1 MGLKLPNYLHPDT
14 PETVEVL
21 EQIGSPDAVEKTHSH
36 ISIAQKYNLIKFSDI
51 GKKAYFLKG
60 DLAMLEQSL
69 LSFICKRLTS
79 KEYIQ
84 AHITEFFRTL
94 PVEGAGIDFTDTD
107 QIYLLEQKAEGKHVD
122 NKPLT
127 GYYARGVSLVT
138 FAAMVTKKIYKSSY
152 LPLNYFVSGRSY
164 LTESA
169 QEKLPG
175 LFGALQTMKVETI
188 SLCENTDIAESVY
201 KQYWQEVVE
210 MYKLFHFPLRLIRV
224 PANSLQ
230 PSEQMRSEVQMWAP
244 SIQSFIKVASV
255 SMIGDYLSR
264 RLMCRHGNKKKG
276 NLSLLYM
283 VHSEVLD
290 VTRLIALLMEYGAVD
305 TEKDVFKLPELSFLE
320 GSFSVKQTK
329 S

>member
-1 MGLKLPNYLHPDT
+1 
-14 PETVEVL
+14 
-21 EQIGSPDAVEKTHSH
+21 
-36 ISIAQKYNLIKFSDI
+36 
-51 GKKAYFLKG
+51 
-60 DLAMLEQSL
+60 MLEQSL

-79 KEYIQ
+79 KGYIQ

-188 SLCENTDIAESVY
+188 SLCENTDMAESVY

-210 MYKLFHFPLRLIRV
+210 MYKLFNFPLRLIRV

-276 NLSLLYM
+276 ILSLLYM

-305 TEKDVFKLPELSFLE
+305 TEKDVFKLQELSFLE